1 MGTAKLNEAEGQNR
15 KSSRIN
21 HFHEH
26 VLHCA
31 VIYKQPK
38 EKYSN
43 KKVPWTQA
51 QCGAQAVVSQ
61 IPEAL

>member
-1 MGTAKLNEAEGQNR
+1 MGTAKLNEVEGQNR

-43 KKVPWTQA
+43 KKVP
-51 QCGAQAVVSQ
+51 
-61 IPEAL
+61 